1 MTVAFVFVLFVFG
14 HFVANHATH
23 GGTRSGAQHAAPDNT
38 ACHATNDSARGS
50 SFFLCGHAG
59 TTAQTQGKRQP
70 NGGRPSEK
78 VFVQVHDE

>member
-1 MTVAFVFVLFVFG
+1 MTVAFVFVLFG

-23 GGTRSGAQHAAPDNT
+23 GGTCSSAQHAAPYDT
-38 ACHATNDSARGS
+38 ARNATNDSTGGS

-70 NGGRPSEK
+70 NSGRASEK